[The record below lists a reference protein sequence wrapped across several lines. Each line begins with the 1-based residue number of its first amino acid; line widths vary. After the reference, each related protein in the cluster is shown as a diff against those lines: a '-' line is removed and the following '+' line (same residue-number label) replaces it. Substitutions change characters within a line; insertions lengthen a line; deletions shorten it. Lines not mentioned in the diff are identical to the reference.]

1 MIRCYDESA
10 ECNKLKRGRAM
21 NKVKIWE
28 LEKSL
33 LKRVFRNFT
42 KEEQR
47 IILRY
52 NKEIGEAIRK
62 EEEKTMNK
70 C

>member
-1 MIRCYDESA
+1 
-10 ECNKLKRGRAM
+10 M